1 MSVHGLT
8 GRAAKV
14 VALAKSQQRKLR
26 MHVHPDRLTTP
37 SKEALGDDLLNSSS

>member
-26 MHVHPDRLTTP
+26 MHVHPDGLTAAR
-37 SKEALGDDLLNSSS
+37 KEALGNALFNCC